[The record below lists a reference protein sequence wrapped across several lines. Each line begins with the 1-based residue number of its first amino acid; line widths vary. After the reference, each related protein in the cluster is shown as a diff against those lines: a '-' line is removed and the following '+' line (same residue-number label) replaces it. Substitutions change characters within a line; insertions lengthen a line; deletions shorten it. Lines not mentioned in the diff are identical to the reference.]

1 MGKVKQLAAEV
12 FRKIAAGEVV
22 ERPLSVVKELVENSI
37 DAGADEIVVEI
48 KDGGKNLIKVSDNG
62 EGFETDDIET
72 AFKRH
77 STSKISQLTD
87 FNSLNTLGF
96 RGEALP
102 SILEVSKIHLKS
114 SANDEGR
121 GVSCQFENN
130 ELIDQEEIAFNRGTS
145 IEVRELFYNF
155 PVRRKFLKSERTE
168 LNQILSFLEQA
179 ALSNFTISFSLTN
192 NDKNIFIY
200 KKVAA
205 LKDRIYQVFGKDFL
219 DTLQQVDFEY
229 DQYNVT
235 GFISKINTGVAVKK
249 YQYFFVNKRP
259 IREKTLFAA
268 LNNTFRAFLE
278 KSRSPIAILSLE
290 VPAREIDVNIHPM
303 KLEIKFENSST
314 IYQFIK
320 RAVEST
326 FRKAGEGKIDLPL
339 NVFSDKRRETGEA
352 PADPFP
358 SAPHGASRLEP
369 GQAQL
374 FAEGFTHIEEG
385 FLLIGQYLNSYI
397 LVEKEGSLL
406 IVDQHNADE
415 RVNFDRL
422 KKEYRENK
430 VASVSP
436 LFPIIIEL
444 TPSEVSRLDEKKK
457 QLLQKIGFDLRPL
470 SGNSFDVKSFP
481 YVLGERSIKDA
492 ILTIIHLQEE
502 GGMDFEDKVLAEI
515 ACKSAIKVNHR
526 LYPEKMKTIVKDL
539 FQSTNPHFCPHKRP
553 IIIEFTQENIEKL
566 LKRK

>member
-1 MGKVKQLAAEV
+1 MGKVKQLEAEV

-37 DAGADEIVVEI
+37 DAGAGEIVVEI
-48 KDGGKNLIKVSDNG
+48 KDGGKSLIKVSDNG
-62 EGFETDDIET
+62 EGFEVDDIET

-87 FNSLNTLGF
+87 FDSLNTLGF

-102 SILEVSKIHLKS
+102 SILEVSKIHLKT

-121 GVSCQFENN
+121 GVSCRFENN
-130 ELIDQEEIAFNRGTS
+130 EQSEREEIAFHRGTS

-179 ALSNFTISFSLTN
+179 ALTNFAISFSLTN

-200 KKVAA
+200 QKAA
-205 LKDRIYQVFGKDFL
+205 SLKDRIYQVFGKDFL
-219 DTLQQVDFEY
+219 DTLQPVDFDY
-229 DQYNVT
+229 NQYRVT

-249 YQYFFVNKRP
+249 YQYFFVNNRP
-259 IREKTLFAA
+259 IREKTLIAA

-278 KSRSPIAILSLE
+278 KSRSPIAILALD

-326 FRKAGEGKIDLPL
+326 FRKAGEGKIDIPL
-339 NVFSDKRRETGEA
+339 NVFTGNSRETGEG
-352 PADPFP
+352 PAGPFP
-358 SAPHGASRLEP
+358 AVVQQGARLEP

-374 FAEGFTHIEEG
+374 FGEGFTHIEEG
-385 FLLIGQYLNSYI
+385 FFLIGQYLNSYI

-415 RVNFDRL
+415 RINFDRL

-430 VASVSP
+430 VTSVSP

-444 TPSEVSRLDEKKK
+444 TPSEVSRLDDKKK
-457 QLLQKIGFDLRPL
+457 ELLKKIGFDLRPL

-481 YVLGERSIKDA
+481 YVLNERSIKDA
-492 ILTIIHLQEE
+492 VLTIIHLQEE
-502 GGMDFEDKVLAEI
+502 GGMAFEDKVLAEI

-526 LYPEKMKTIVKDL
+526 LYPEKMKSIVKEL

-553 IIIEFTQENIEKL
+553 IIIEFTRENIEKL